1 MKEITTRLNTSVAS
15 HVCGGFAFSA
25 TTQQKNTGAR
35 IHATAFST
43 SPVSSLCFW
52 ILCRMPISICWGSK
66 RGNNSSRHRPI
77 SRKKELRSTFQTL
90 LHTH

>member
-43 SPVSSLCFW
+43 SPVLAAS
-52 ILCRMPISICWGSK
+52 
-66 RGNNSSRHRPI
+66 HRPI

>member
-52 ILCRMPISICWGSK
+52 ILCPS
-66 RGNNSSRHRPI
+66 HRPI

>member
-15 HVCGGFAFSA
+15 HVCGGFTFSA

-43 SPVSSLCFW
+43 SPVPSMLLDTVSYANFDL
-52 ILCRMPISICWGSK
+52 LGEQARH
-66 RGNNSSRHRPI
+66 NSSRQPPI
-77 SRKKELRSTFQTL
+77 SRKKELRSTFPTL